1 MGRMQQDWFVL
12 WVAVDELEEYLLSPV
27 LHWPL
32 PKKKNG
38 VNIGDLP
45 RLTPGI
51 VCLAK
56 ARLSVQNEWEG
67 NQEYIQ
73 TIERIDQ
80 IRNKWRVNWG
90 KKAEQEF
97 SERLRLWK
105 AYVVEDLGEDQNRSD
120 YRIQV
125 RTRTILELLKDEVLR
140 ESPNEQSLLS
150 RLDEQVQLLCS
161 QGSFVWED
169 QYRLAFPENRYWFLY
184 QG

>member
-1 MGRMQQDWFVL
+1 VHQDWFVL
-12 WVAVDELEEYLLSPV
+12 WVALDELEEYLLSPV

-32 PKKKNG
+32 PKTKNG
-38 VNIGDLP
+38 MNLGDLP

-56 ARLSVQNEWEG
+56 ARLSVQREFDDI
-67 NQEYIQ
+67 QEYIQ

-105 AYVVEDLGEDQNRSD
+105 AYVFEDLGEGYQRTD
-120 YRIQV
+120 YANQV
-125 RTRTILELLKDEVLR
+125 RTRTILELLKDEVIR
-140 ESPNEQSLLS
+140 ENPNEQNLLL
-150 RLDEQVQLLCS
+150 RLDEQVRLLCS

-169 QYRLAFPENRYWFLY
+169 QYKEAFPNKRYWFLY
-184 QG
+184 SN